1 MKNIRIGN
9 DIWFKWQILRGEGV
23 ETWNGKDI
31 KVTLRD
37 SYGMECAVDWRKD
50 EGGVINGVCRG
61 RAQKRLGLY
70 TLTLTENDGKDN
82 MGCVDSVDAWRLVAR
97 QNASIVDEEERDGAL
112 GVEVVMLTSKVGI
125 GNGEGI
131 TIDTEL
137 NEESNNAIANAAV
150 TNKFSEQEAEMTE
163 MQGRIDNNATDI
175 ASKASQAEL
184 SRMRND
190 LEKADTANSNAIA
203 EVREA
208 LAGKADST
216 EVTNSVNELKA
227 KDTAQEETIAQQQ
240 EAVAA
245 NTSTIAEHTA
255 TLAAHDS
262 RITANNDKITAL
274 EAKTIDAEL
283 SETSENA
290 VQNKAVTAAVNS
302 RLTEEVACE
311 KIQNGSWID
320 IRKGT
325 GLKAVAIGN
334 GTQATGQYSYA
345 EGDRT
350 QAKSYAAHAE
360 GTETIA
366 SGSYSHTE
374 GTHTKALGDESH
386 AEGGYCIAQGHSSH
400 AEGNS
405 TTAQERYSH
414 AEGMETIAQLLASH
428 AEGVYNFADK
438 TFISMIGVGEYENRL
453 NAEAVYVKMLLN
465 YQHADTSAPKNGYKY
480 LLDVGGYKGKA
491 IEEGMKSVQEVFV
504 DLETNIANHDAKFTE
519 LETTISGYDAR
530 LAALDQS
537 ALIIKAKG
545 NGAQINIDGTNTDIE
560 ANKRVVKK
568 GFTNITFTS
577 TTSYEMNRRANIVF
591 VSIQNFKPNS
601 MYNMFRK
608 CSGLTRINVDGWDTS
623 AVGDMRN
630 VFMECSSLRGL
641 DLSSWDTT
649 SATDMRYMFSYCQA
663 ATEIDVRGWNTANV
677 TNMDGVFRAC
687 SQLTSIDVS
696 SWDTSKVQS
705 MEYMFAECPKLRS
718 LDLSSW
724 NLLTVNNI
732 RNIFAGSGEI
742 EELTL
747 GEHFGRVQKWAGSID
762 FSPLTKWTG
771 SSVQTLRSLCNRKD
785 FGIGTL
791 TLKLSSQTK
800 AALGSDGISQLTAKG
815 YTIA

>member
-1 MKNIRIGN
+1 MANIT
-9 DIWFKWQILRGEGV
+9 KKEGL
-23 ETWNGKDI
+23 K
-31 KVTLRD
+31 
-37 SYGMECAVDWRKD
+37 Y
-50 EGGVINGVCRG
+50 
-61 RAQKRLGLY
+61 Y
-70 TLTLTENDGKDN
+70 TDLLKAYFSQF
-82 MGCVDSVDAWRLVAR
+82 VK
-97 QNASIVDEEERDGAL
+97 ERF
-112 GVEVVMLTSKVGI
+112 V
-125 GNGEGI
+125 
-131 TIDTEL
+131 IDTEL
-137 NEESNNAIANAAV
+137 RADSQNAVANAAV
-150 TNKFSEQEAEMTE
+150 TNKFSEQETEMTE
-163 MQGRIDNNATDI
+163 MQGRIEGNTTDI
-175 ASKASQAEL
+175 SSKASQAEL
-184 SRMRND
+184 SRVKQD

-227 KDTAQEETIAQQQ
+227 KDTAQDEAIAQQQ
-240 EAVAA
+240 QAVAA
-245 NTSTIAEHTA
+245 NASTIAEHTT

-311 KIQNGSWID
+311 KIQNGSWIA

-325 GLKAVAIGN
+325 GKNAVEKGVETQAIG
-334 GTQATGQYSYA
+334 YA
-345 EGDRT
+345 
-350 QAKSYAAHAE
+350 
-360 GTETIA
+360 
-366 SGSYSHTE
+366 
-374 GTHTKALGDESH
+374 
-386 AEGGYCIAQGHSSH
+386 SH
-400 AEGNS
+400 AEGNRTVAS
-405 TTAQERYSH
+405 GSFSHAEGEYAKASGDGSHAEGYSAEASGRNSHAEGFHTRTTQPYSH
-414 AEGMETIAQLLASH
+414 AEGH
-428 AEGVYNFADK
+428 YNFVDN
-438 TFISMIGVGEYENRL
+438 TLISMIGAGNDDDNRL
-453 NAEAVYVKMLLN
+453 NAEAVYIVIGSN
-465 YQHADTSAPKNGYKY
+465 GVTIDTSAPKNGYKY

-491 IEEGMKSVQEVFV
+491 IEEGMKSVQEVFA
-504 DLETNIANHDAKFTE
+504 DHETSIADHDAKFTE
-519 LETTISGYDAR
+519 LETTITDHDAR

-608 CSGLTRINVDGWDTS
+608 CSGLTRLNVDGWDTS

-630 VFMECSSLRGL
+630 VFMECTNLRGL
-641 DLSSWDTT
+641 DLTSWDTS
-649 SATDMRYMFSYCQA
+649 SATDIRYMFYMCQA

-687 SQLTSIDVS
+687 SQLTNLDVS

-705 MEYMFAECPKLRS
+705 LEYMFAECPKLKS

-724 NLLTVNNI
+724 NLSSVNNI
-732 RNIFAGSGEI
+732 RNIFAGNSEI

-747 GEHFGRVQKWAGSID
+747 GEHFGRVQKWAGTID

-800 AALGSDGISQLTAKG
+800 AALGSDGISQLTEKG

>member
-1 MKNIRIGN
+1 MANITKKDG
-9 DIWFKWQILRGEGV
+9 LR
-23 ETWNGKDI
+23 
-31 KVTLRD
+31 
-37 SYGMECAVDWRKD
+37 Y
-50 EGGVINGVCRG
+50 
-61 RAQKRLGLY
+61 Y
-70 TLTLTENDGKDN
+70 TDLLKAYFSQF
-82 MGCVDSVDAWRLVAR
+82 VK
-97 QNASIVDEEERDGAL
+97 ERF
-112 GVEVVMLTSKVGI
+112 V
-125 GNGEGI
+125 
-131 TIDTEL
+131 IDTEL
-137 NEESNNAIANAAV
+137 RTDSQNAVANAAV
-150 TNKFSEQEAEMTE
+150 TNKFSEQEEE
-163 MQGRIDNNATDI
+163 I
-175 ASKASQAEL
+175 SQ
-184 SRMRND
+184 
-190 LEKADTANSNAIA
+190 
-203 EVREA
+203 
-208 LAGKADST
+208 
-216 EVTNSVNELKA
+216 
-227 KDTAQEETIAQQQ
+227 
-240 EAVAA
+240 
-245 NTSTIAEHTA
+245 
-255 TLAAHDS
+255 
-262 RITANNDKITAL
+262 
-274 EAKTIDAEL
+274 
-283 SETSENA
+283 
-290 VQNKAVTAAVNS
+290 
-302 RLTEEVACE
+302 RLTEEEACE

-325 GLKAVAIGN
+325 GLKAVAIGTN
-334 GTQATGQYSYA
+334 TRATGKVSYA
-345 EGDRT
+345 EGYGT
-350 QAKSYAAHAE
+350 EANGAWSHAE
-360 GTETIA
+360 GTNTIT
-366 SGSYSHTE
+366 SVTGPSSHVE
-374 GTHTKALGDESH
+374 GTYS
-386 AEGGYCIAQGHSSH
+386 Q
-400 AEGNS
+400 
-405 TTAQERYSH
+405 TAGSYSH
-414 AEGMETIAQLLASH
+414 AEGCWTIAWGTASH
-428 AEGVYNFADK
+428 AEGYHTEAQCDYSHAEGAYNYFAGS
-438 TFISMIGVGEYENRL
+438 TFISMIGVGNKDNRL
-453 NAEAVYVKMLLN
+453 NAEAVYVHIVSGN
-465 YQHADTSAPKNGYKY
+465 DDWIIDTSAPKNGYKY

-491 IEEGMKSVQEVFV
+491 IEEGMKSVQEVFA
-504 DLETNIANHDAKFTE
+504 DHETSIANHDAKFTE

-630 VFMECSSLRGL
+630 VFMECSNLRSL
-641 DLSSWDTT
+641 DLSSWDTS

-687 SQLTSIDVS
+687 SLLTNIDVS

-705 MEYMFAECPKLRS
+705 LEYMFAECPKLRS

-747 GEHFGRVQKWAGSID
+747 GEHFGRVQKWAGTID

-800 AALGSDGISQLTAKG
+800 AALGSDGISQLTEKG

>member
-1 MKNIRIGN
+1 MANITKKDG
-9 DIWFKWQILRGEGV
+9 LR
-23 ETWNGKDI
+23 
-31 KVTLRD
+31 
-37 SYGMECAVDWRKD
+37 Y
-50 EGGVINGVCRG
+50 
-61 RAQKRLGLY
+61 Y
-70 TLTLTENDGKDN
+70 TDLLKAYFSQF
-82 MGCVDSVDAWRLVAR
+82 VK
-97 QNASIVDEEERDGAL
+97 ERF
-112 GVEVVMLTSKVGI
+112 V
-125 GNGEGI
+125 
-131 TIDTEL
+131 IDTEL
-137 NEESNNAIANAAV
+137 RADSQNAVANAAV
-150 TNKFSEQEAEMTE
+150 TNKFSEQENKISE
-163 MQGRIDNNATDI
+163 
-175 ASKASQAEL
+175 
-184 SRMRND
+184 
-190 LEKADTANSNAIA
+190 
-203 EVREA
+203 
-208 LAGKADST
+208 
-216 EVTNSVNELKA
+216 
-227 KDTAQEETIAQQQ
+227 QEEEISQ
-240 EAVAA
+240 
-245 NTSTIAEHTA
+245 
-255 TLAAHDS
+255 
-262 RITANNDKITAL
+262 
-274 EAKTIDAEL
+274 
-283 SETSENA
+283 
-290 VQNKAVTAAVNS
+290 
-302 RLTEEVACE
+302 RLTEEETCE

-325 GLKAVAIGN
+325 GKYAVAIGYE
-334 GTQATGQYSYA
+334 TQATRYYSYA
-345 EGDRT
+345 EGVRT
-350 QAKSYAAHAE
+350 IASGLCSHAE
-360 GTETIA
+360 GTGTSA
-366 SGSYSHTE
+366 SGSC
-374 GTHTKALGDESH
+374 SH
-386 AEGGYCIAQGHSSH
+386 AEGYLTVASGDNSH
-400 AEGNS
+400 AEGCETVASGDN
-405 TTAQERYSH
+405 SH
-414 AEGMETIAQLLASH
+414 AEG
-428 AEGVYNFADK
+428 YCNFADN
-438 TFISMIGVGEYENRL
+438 TLISMIGVGTRVNRL
-453 NAEAVYVKMLLN
+453 NAEAVYVVIGSDGETI
-465 YQHADTSAPKNGYKY
+465 DTSAPKNGYKY

-491 IEEGMKSVQEVFV
+491 IEEGMKSVQEVFA
-504 DLETNIANHDAKFTE
+504 DLETNIVNHDAKFTE
-519 LETTISGYDAR
+519 LETTISDYDAYF
-530 LAALDQS
+530 AALDQS

-591 VSIQNFKPNS
+591 VGIQNFKPNS

-641 DLSSWDTT
+641 DLSSWDTS

-696 SWDTSKVQS
+696 GWDTSKVQS

-742 EELTL
+742 EKLTL
-747 GEHFGRVQKWAGSID
+747 GEHFGRVQQWAGSID

>member
-9 DIWFKWQILRGEGV
+9 DIWFKWQILRDEGV
-23 ETWNGKDI
+23 ETWDGKDI

-37 SYGMECAVDWRKD
+37 SYGMECAVEWRKD
-50 EGGVINGVCRG
+50 EGGVISGVCRG

-125 GNGEGI
+125 GTGEGI

-150 TNKFSEQEAEMTE
+150 TNKFFEQEEEMTE

-216 EVTNSVNELKA
+216 EVTNSVNELKE
-227 KDTAQEETIAQQQ
+227 KDTTQDEIIAQQQ

-245 NTSTIAEHTA
+245 NTAVIAEHTA
-255 TLAAHDS
+255 TLVTHDS
-262 RITANNDKITAL
+262 RITANSDKITAL
-274 EAKTIDAEL
+274 EAKAIDAEL

-290 VQNKAVTAAVNS
+290 VQNKVVTAAIQS
-302 RLTEEVACE
+302 LQASIDE
-311 KIQNGSWID
+311 KAN
-320 IRKGT
+320 
-325 GLKAVAIGN
+325 
-334 GTQATGQYSYA
+334 
-345 EGDRT
+345 
-350 QAKSYAAHAE
+350 KS
-360 GTETIA
+360 
-366 SGSYSHTE
+366 
-374 GTHTKALGDESH
+374 D
-386 AEGGYCIAQGHSSH
+386 
-400 AEGNS
+400 
-405 TTAQERYSH
+405 
-414 AEGMETIAQLLASH
+414 LASK
-428 AEGVYNFADK
+428 ADASSVNAS
-438 TFISMIGVGEYENRL
+438 ISDINTKNSAQDTEINNLKSSASDLSDSL
-453 NAEAVYVKMLLN
+453 NALSE
-465 YQHADTSAPKNGYKY
+465 
-480 LLDVGGYKGKA
+480 
-491 IEEGMKSVQEVFV
+491 
-504 DLETNIANHDAKFTE
+504 
-519 LETTISGYDAR
+519 
-530 LAALDQS
+530 S

-630 VFMECSSLRGL
+630 VFMECSNLRGL
-641 DLSSWDTT
+641 DLTSWDTS
-649 SATDMRYMFSYCQA
+649 SATDIRYMFSYCQA

-687 SQLTSIDVS
+687 SQLTNLDVS

-705 MEYMFAECPKLRS
+705 LEYMFAECPKLKS

-724 NLLTVNNI
+724 NLSSVNNI
-732 RNIFAGSGEI
+732 RNIFAGSSEI

-800 AALGSDGISQLTAKG
+800 AALGSEGISQLTAKG